1 MPPKIP
7 VRAFTRP
14 GAAPMAE
21 LTKLAEE
28 MGFGNKL
35 LAISLG
41 QGQGPIAER
50 AISEVHYSSMRLF
63 LFLSLSLPVSLS
75 LSLSHT
81 LSVSLPLTNTQ
92 FSQPFTLSQS
102 FSLELMS
109 DNFNDIEVL
118 CFCEG
123 VCYISQF
130 FNIPS
135 SQTEINSLNNA
146 PYLFKTKIKNLFLHN
161 SIILIIGRC

>member
-1 MPPKIP
+1 MLPKIP
-7 VRAFTRP
+7 VRTFTLP

-63 LFLSLSLPVSLS
+63 LFFSLS
-75 LSLSHT
+75 LSLSLCLSLSLSLSLSPT
-81 LSVSLPLTNTQ
+81 L
-92 FSQPFTLSQS
+92 
-102 FSLELMS
+102 
-109 DNFNDIEVL
+109 NF
-118 CFCEG
+118 
-123 VCYISQF
+123 
-130 FNIPS
+130 
-135 SQTEINSLNNA
+135 
-146 PYLFKTKIKNLFLHN
+146 PYLSH
-161 SIILIIGRC
+161 

>member
-1 MPPKIP
+1 MLPKIP
-7 VRAFTRP
+7 VRTFTRP

-50 AISEVHYSSMRLF
+50 AISEVHYSSIRLF
-63 LFLSLSLPVSLS
+63 LFFSLSLPVCLSLTLSLSLFLSLCLS

-81 LSVSLPLTNTQ
+81 LSLSRSLSP
-92 FSQPFTLSQS
+92 TL
-102 FSLELMS
+102 
-109 DNFNDIEVL
+109 NFL
-118 CFCEG
+118 
-123 VCYISQF
+123 
-130 FNIPS
+130 
-135 SQTEINSLNNA
+135 
-146 PYLFKTKIKNLFLHN
+146 
-161 SIILIIGRC
+161 

>member
-1 MPPKIP
+1 
-7 VRAFTRP
+7 
-14 GAAPMAE
+14 MAE

-63 LFLSLSLPVSLS
+63 LFFSLSLPVCLS
-75 LSLSHT
+75 LS

-92 FSQPFTLSQS
+92 FSQPFALSQS

-118 CFCEG
+118 CVSVKVSVTFL
-123 VCYISQF
+123 
-130 FNIPS
+130 
-135 SQTEINSLNNA
+135 NSLIFHHHKQK
-146 PYLFKTKIKNLFLHN
+146 L
-161 SIILIIGRC
+161 IL

>member
-63 LFLSLSLPVSLS
+63 LFFSLSLPVS
-75 LSLSHT
+75 

-109 DNFNDIEVL
+109 DNFNDIEGL
-118 CFCEG
+118 CVSVKVSVTF
-123 VCYISQF
+123 
-130 FNIPS
+130 
-135 SQTEINSLNNA
+135 LN
-146 PYLFKTKIKNLFLHN
+146 F
-161 SIILIIGRC
+161 